1 MVRELEDFGF
11 ALPVEGDTDVAMRAL
26 DEESK
31 RVDHYIYEADEEEE
45 FKNFHQIDRITEIEG
60 DVISYKSSKGC
71 C

>member
-11 ALPVEGDTDVAMRAL
+11 ALPVEGDTEVATQAL

-45 FKNFHQIDRITEIEG
+45 FKKLPPDRQDHG
-60 DVISYKSSKGC
+60 DRGRCDKSSKGC